1 MGVGRNAL
9 YITAMQVSNVLLGLL
24 LTPYVTRVL
33 GSDLL
38 GISSYGFA
46 VVGYFGV
53 FGLLGLPI
61 YGLREVARLR
71 ENPMELQRVFS
82 EGITYQLFFT
92 ALAMV
97 AFTLW
102 AISMPDGN
110 SLYYLLFLLYLLG
123 TGTDLTWFY
132 GGLERYDRVALRT
145 VCIRVVGTFSIVL
158 FVRDEGQLAL
168 FIILQQ
174 GAVSLSNLFYWTPL
188 HHYGVKIRLANLRST
203 LRRMLRPALL
213 LFLPSVLSMVIVSS
227 DRLFIHALEGTRDVA
242 IYDFPAR
249 FARIGIT
256 MVTVVGNV
264 MMPRLANLYE
274 NGREAEFRSS
284 LAQQLFFGMFT
295 GFLIGGG
302 LIATA
307 GPVSVLMFGPT
318 FEGSAPVLSVLAAA
332 VALTGMA
339 LYHAAMSIGREKGVL
354 KTLVIGAV
362 SNVILNLL
370 LIPLFGILGAAYAYV
385 LTEAIIEGQYLW
397 LMRDTIDIGRS
408 TKQLGVFMVLSA
420 LALIPGFV
428 VRVDGLI
435 LAFLLKGTAFV
446 AIFISASLLVFPS
459 LRGQLWELVRSR
471 ITGSKV

>member
-33 GSDLL
+33 GSELL
-38 GISSYGFA
+38 GISSFGFA

-71 ENPMELQRVFS
+71 DRPEELQRVFS
-82 EGITYQLFFT
+82 QGITYQLFFT
-92 ALAMV
+92 ALSML
-97 AFTLW
+97 AFSLW
-102 AISMPDGN
+102 ALCMPDGN

-132 GGLERYDRVALRT
+132 GGLERYDKVAIRT
-145 VCIRVVGTFSIVL
+145 VCIRVVGTLSIVI
-158 FVRDEGQLAL
+158 FVRNEGQLAL

-188 HHYGVKIRLANLRST
+188 HHYGVRIRLARLSTT
-203 LRRMLRPALL
+203 LRTMLRPALL
-213 LFLPSVLSMVIVSS
+213 LFLPSVLSMIIFSS
-227 DRLFIHALEGTRDVA
+227 DRLFIHALESTRDVA

-264 MMPRLANLYE
+264 MMPRLAKLHE
-274 NGREAEFRSS
+274 DGRMAEFRAS
-284 LAQQLFFGMFT
+284 LTQQLFFGMFT

-307 GPVSVLMFGPT
+307 QPVSQLMFGPT
-318 FEGSAPVLSVLAAA
+318 FEGSAPVLAVLAAA
-332 VALTGMA
+332 VALSGMA

-354 KTLVIGAV
+354 KTLIIGAV

-370 LIPLFGILGAAYAYV
+370 LIPHFGIMGAAYAYV
-385 LTEAIIEGQYLW
+385 LTELVIEGQYLW
-397 LMRDTIDIGRS
+397 LMRDGIDIGHSIR
-408 TKQLGVFMVLSA
+408 QLLLFASLTA
-420 LALIPGFV
+420 LATIPAFFIPAKGAI
-428 VRVDGLI
+428 VD
-435 LAFLLKGTAFV
+435 FLLRGSIFV
-446 AIFISASLLVFPS
+446 ATFVPSSLLLFPS
-459 LRGQLWELVRSR
+459 LRRQMAGIIRSR
-471 ITGSKV
+471 FRGYRV